1 MAIGYEERYLDIINK
16 TKELL
21 KNRRIGFFM
30 GYQMGGMPDGWW
42 REKAK
47 SGGQV
52 HEQATHGIDLA
63 RYLFGEAKTVYMQLT
78 AVI

>member
-1 MAIGYEERYLDIINK
+1 
-16 TKELL
+16 
-21 KNRRIGFFM
+21 
-30 GYQMGGMPDGWW
+30 MGGMPDGWW